1 MSGIEYLYFS
11 SKNNPIKVALPAK
24 AGAAKRFVGKQIQSS
39 IGIRIVV
46 IAIVA
51 IALAMYLRLYFGVDV
66 SDEGFYMSMSY
77 LFARGGQ
84 PFVHEWVAQQ
94 GASIIFSPFVKAYIF
109 LQSSTDGLV
118 LFGRHIFFLIS
129 IVASWSVWRLCRRV
143 VTSAIALFPALLPVV
158 FHPGGIPNLSYNSLG
173 ALAWLLGLALIFSC
187 YVPPLRG
194 KIPAFSGAALVVI
207 ASFCYPSLLPIMVIV
222 ICTSFLFAPRSEGSH
237 EAYASIR
244 KDHRTGLLLGT
255 FFLVTPLLYVVFL
268 DGLQP
273 LLTSYEYASAAPHH
287 GGGWFKVSHILKN
300 IIQSWRY
307 GALVLSLLVLFAAP
321 SFPKPWRG
329 LGVLT
334 GALLL
339 LPGIA
344 ALEHILSYRNLG
356 DSSLLVMWLGL
367 LSPIFFLFRP
377 DTISLKHLLVIWPL
391 SILAGFAT
399 AWTSSQWVNGA
410 LGLLPAAILS
420 LFLVVRTWNTSTR
433 AVWSI
438 PIFILVI
445 CIAAPQFLHV
455 YNESPL
461 INLRTRVL
469 SGPYQGLYT
478 GWKPVAFYE
487 ITADLA
493 SVRRGRSS
501 LFILNGDYP
510 GFYLTSDLIPSG
522 PTVWANSGLNIP
534 THTRMFQEYFSLPMH
549 LPDVV
554 VEIVDHANEYQPL
567 TSWLLE
573 KGYSKQI
580 DKPSYRIYVR
590 T

>member
-1 MSGIEYLYFS
+1 MSGVEYLHPS
-11 SKNNPIKVALPAK
+11 SKNDLIKVTPSK
-24 AGAAKRFVGKQIQSS
+24 ACAAKRFVGKQVQSS
-39 IGIRIVV
+39 IGIRIIV

-51 IALAMYLRLYFGVDV
+51 IALAMYWRLYFGVDV
-66 SDEGFYMSMSY
+66 SDEGFYMAMSY
-77 LFARGGQ
+77 FFARGGQ

-94 GASIIFSPFVKAYIF
+94 GASIIFAPFVKTYIF
-109 LQSSTDGLV
+109 LQGSTDGLV
-118 LFGRHIFFLIS
+118 LFGRHIFFLVS
-129 IVASWSVWRLCRRV
+129 IFASWSIWRLCRQI

-173 ALAWLLGLALIFSC
+173 ALAWLLGLALIYSC
-187 YVPPLRG
+187 YAPALRR
-194 KIPAFSGAALVVI
+194 KISAFAGAALVVI
-207 ASFCYPSLLPIMVIV
+207 ASFCYPSLLPIMLIV
-222 ICTSFLFAPRSEGSH
+222 ICTSFLFAPGSEGSQSPD
-237 EAYASIR
+237 AGIR
-244 KDHRTGLLLGT
+244 KDHRTGLLLGS
-255 FFLVTPLLYVVFL
+255 FFLGIPLLYVVFS

-273 LLTSYEYASAAPHH
+273 LLTSYKYASAAPHH

-300 IIQSWRY
+300 IVQSWRY
-307 GALVLSLLVLFAAP
+307 GALVLSLLFLFAAP
-321 SFPKPWRG
+321 SFPRFWRG
-329 LGVLT
+329 PGILT
-334 GALLL
+334 GLLFL
-339 LPGIA
+339 VPGIA
-344 ALEHILSYRNLG
+344 ALEHIWSYRNLG

-367 LSPIFFLFRP
+367 LSPVFFLFRP
-377 DTISLKHLLVIWPL
+377 DTISLKQLLVIWPL

-438 PIFILVI
+438 PIFILVL
-445 CIAAPQFLHV
+445 CIAVPQFLHV

-461 INLRTRVL
+461 VNLRTRVL
-469 SGPYQGLYT
+469 SGPYKGLYT

-493 SVRRGRSS
+493 SVQPGRNS

-510 GFYLTSDLIPSG
+510 GFYLMSDLIPSG

-534 THTRMFQEYFSLPMH
+534 THTRMFQEYFSLPLH

-554 VEIVDHANEYQPL
+554 VEMIDHANVYQPL
-567 TSWLLE
+567 TPWFLD